1 MPATKE
7 QTDEHP
13 IIFSGGSIR
22 RILADEKSQ
31 TRRIVKTPPQECP
44 PETAVQTGLPWVAEV
59 VRQDGSAETVKCPY
73 GQPGDVLI
81 PAEKLSGYDVEY
93 AVDVF
98 GNVWSKST
106 GDWKEL
112 KTQVTSGYERLTLR
126 KDDKDVNRTVHRLAA
141 AAFYDGPTDELDVVR
156 HLDGDPLNNAV
167 ENLDWGTYKQNWK
180 DRKYH
185 GNGIHSEHHN
195 AKLTMEK
202 AGQIRESDK
211 TVTQIA
217 DEFGLDRKTVRRVLN
232 EETWVEVDE
241 QPPPNMP
248 RELCRLRLRV
258 EDVHVE
264 RLQEISTRDA
274 EAEGCRWFDEDDD
287 LGIPSNPINRFAE
300 KWRDIHGTGAWE
312 ENPFVWCVSFSV
324 VNN

>member
-1 MPATKE
+1 MEVSSKE
-7 QTDEHP
+7 YP
-13 IIFSGGSIR
+13 IIFNAWSIR
-22 RILADEKSQ
+22 AILEERKTQ
-31 TRRIVKTPPQECP
+31 TRRIVKSQPNKIEDEGHLRSDLNQIPCIVKTD
-44 PETAVQTGLPWVAEV
+44 AEGA
-59 VRQDGSAETVKCPY
+59 DYLSPIDCPY

-81 PAEKLSGYDVEY
+81 PAEKLSGYDIEY

-106 GDWKEL
+106 GDWKKL

-126 KDDKDVNRTVHRLAA
+126 KDGRDVNRTVHRLAA

-195 AKLTMEK
+195 AKLTMKK

-258 EDVHVE
+258 ESVRVE
-264 RLQEISTRDA
+264 RLQEISHHAA
-274 EAEGCRWFDEDDD
+274 EAEGVRVCNPQETPRD
-287 LGIPSNPINRFAE
+287 LFRM
-300 KWRDIHGTGAWE
+300 KWNDIHGIGAWE
-312 ENPFVWCVSFSV
+312 ENPWVWVVAFSKIDTE
-324 VNN
+324 